1 MDQLV
6 REIELMDRLTPQ
18 LRTILNHVKRVGYI
32 TPVEAWD
39 HYRIRSLSR
48 RMCDFKDLGFDVTTE
63 RRAHPVTGQTYTRY
77 YVNTVDQKV
86 AA

>member
-6 REIELMDRLTPQ
+6 REIELMDKLTPQ
-18 LRTILNHVKRVGYI
+18 LRTILNHVRRVGYI

-48 RMCDFKDLGFDVTTE
+48 RMCDFKDLGFDVSTE
-63 RRAHPVTGQTYTRY
+63 RRKHPVTEQTYTRY
-77 YVNTVDQKV
+77 YIQPSNMQ
-86 AA
+86 AAA